1 MKIVCM
7 SIKLHVV
14 NLRFS
19 YQDKGFDSRGRY
31 IKEINEFGSRERR
44 CNSFLV
50 YPEFLSKIRGAE
62 RKTWLP
68 FIVVVIQFFISDL
81 KKEIQI
87 STLITNITKLI
98 PPTESILSVSFYESY
113 KINFLSTLIIIF
125 HTQKKRDLST
135 KLGRANLAFSKNP

>member
-19 YQDKGFDSRGRY
+19 YQDKEFDSRGRY

-68 FIVVVIQFFISDL
+68 FIAL
-81 KKEIQI
+81 
-87 STLITNITKLI
+87 L
-98 PPTESILSVSFYESY
+98 
-113 KINFLSTLIIIF
+113 
-125 HTQKKRDLST
+125 
-135 KLGRANLAFSKNP
+135 

>member
-1 MKIVCM
+1 MAAFY
-7 SIKLHVV
+7 
-14 NLRFS
+14 R
-19 YQDKGFDSRGRY
+19 
-31 IKEINEFGSRERR
+31 
-44 CNSFLV
+44 
-50 YPEFLSKIRGAE
+50 
-62 RKTWLP
+62 
-68 FIVVVIQFFISDL
+68 VVVIQFFISDL
-81 KKEIQI
+81 KREIQI